1 MQQQMDIAS
10 KKWKRNSKKKLKNL
24 WDQMLYNKNEDFDVL
39 TSTLGMAKKSISELE
54 DMKIETLKNEK
65 WREKTTKKHR
75 TISKNHKT
83 TINGVNTVVVGIPEG
98 KERNRSNIWR
108 NND

>member
-1 MQQQMDIAS
+1 
-10 KKWKRNSKKKLKNL
+10 
-24 WDQMLYNKNEDFDVL
+24 MLYNKNEDFDVL
-39 TSTLGMAKKSISELE
+39 TSTLGMAKKSISELD

-83 TINGVNTVVVGIPEG
+83 TIKGVNTVVVGIPEG
-98 KERNRSNIWR
+98 KERNKSNIWR